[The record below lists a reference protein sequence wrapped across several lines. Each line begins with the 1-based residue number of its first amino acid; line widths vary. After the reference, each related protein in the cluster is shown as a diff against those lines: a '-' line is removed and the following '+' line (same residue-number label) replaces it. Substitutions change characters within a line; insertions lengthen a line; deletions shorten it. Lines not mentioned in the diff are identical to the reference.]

1 MVPFLGDDSYGDSLR
16 EAFRTYAAER
26 PGHDL
31 AP

>member
-1 MVPFLGDDSYGDSLR
+1 MVPFFGDDSYGDSIR
-16 EAFRTYAAER
+16 VAFSTYGAEH